1 MNAPLITSHNPPEM
15 EKRKQ
20 LVALLTRHQR
30 QLLRYIHTLVP
41 RLMDAEDI
49 LQETSQVICEKF
61 DTFQEGTDFM
71 AWACEIAWWRV
82 RAARSAFARSRISCF
97 SDEILELLAETTAEM
112 HGEMDLR
119 EEALDSCL
127 KKLQTRDRELVEAR
141 YQQGATVA
149 SAAQRNGRSLEATY
163 KALARIRRA
172 LYECVSQRTALPLP
186 TGGTP

>member
-1 MNAPLITSHNPPEM
+1 MDAPPTISQDPAEM
-15 EKRKQ
+15 EKRKR
-20 LVALLTRHQR
+20 LVSLLTRNQQ

-97 SDEILELLAETTAEM
+97 SDEVLELLAETAAEL
-112 HGEMDLR
+112 HGELDLR
-119 EEALDSCL
+119 QEALDGCL
-127 KKLQTRDRELVEAR
+127 QKLQTRDRELIEAR

-149 SAAQRNGRSLEATY
+149 SAAQRNGRTLEAAY

-172 LYECVSQRTALPLP
+172 LQECVSQRTATALPA
-186 TGGTP
+186 GGMP